1 VNPEPGPSTDATAGA
16 APTAG
21 ALLRAAREKQGLHIA
36 ALAASIKIAPRK
48 LEALEAN
55 RLGELPDATF
65 ARALAQTVCRT
76 LKIDPRPVL
85 ERLPAA
91 GPQPLLLPDAGINEP
106 YRESAARMARPRGE
120 SPRSAFAMK
129 PMFWAAALL
138 LVASV
143 ALYLVPLDGWRDGPL
158 TPTPVPATPALVA
171 VPATPALVAVPA
183 APALVAVPAAILDSA
198 VSAAS
203 AVPLAASASAPASA
217 PATSFASPL
226 TPAGATPAAAAVET
240 VFAAP
245 PAGAEPATT
254 AATGALQLRVR
265 EASWIE
271 VRDGRGS
278 SLLSRT
284 VQPGEQI
291 GLDGAPPLAL
301 VIGNVAATDLVFRG
315 KPVDLAARSRQ
326 NVARFQLP

>member
-1 VNPEPGPSTDATAGA
+1 VNADTGPSPDAAPNA

-36 ALAASIKIAPRK
+36 ALAASIKISPRK

-55 RLGELPDATF
+55 RLSELHDATF

-91 GPQPLLLPDAGINEP
+91 GLQPLLPPDAGINEP

-120 SPRSAFAMK
+120 SPLSAFAMK

-143 ALYLVPLDGWRDGPL
+143 ALYFVPLDGWRDGPL
-158 TPTPVPATPALVA
+158 APTPLPATPA
-171 VPATPALVAVPA
+171 PVAVPA
-183 APALVAVPAAILDSA
+183 ADLVSAVP
-198 VSAAS
+198 AAS
-203 AVPLAASASAPASA
+203 AVPLAR
-217 PATSFASPL
+217 ATA
-226 TPAGATPAAAAVET
+226 APAAAAVET

-245 PAGAEPATT
+245 PAGAGPAPP

-271 VRDGRGS
+271 VRDGRGGP
-278 SLLSRT
+278 LLSRI
-284 VQPGEQI
+284 VQPGEQV

-301 VIGNVAATDLVFRG
+301 VIGNAAATDLVFRG
-315 KPVDLAARSRQ
+315 KPVDLVARSRD
-326 NVARFQLP
+326 NVARLLLP

>member
-1 VNPEPGPSTDATAGA
+1 VNADTGPSPDAAPNA

-36 ALAASIKIAPRK
+36 ALAASIKISPRK

-55 RLGELPDATF
+55 RLGELHDATF

-85 ERLPAA
+85 ERLPIAV
-91 GPQPLLLPDAGINEP
+91 PQPLLPSDAGLNEP
-106 YRESAARMARPRGE
+106 YRESEARMAKPRAE
-120 SPRSAFAMK
+120 PHLAAFSMK

-143 ALYLVPLDGWRDGPL
+143 ALYFVPLDGRRDGPL
-158 TPTPVPATPALVA
+158 ATTPLP
-171 VPATPALVAVPA
+171 
-183 APALVAVPAAILDSA
+183 
-198 VSAAS
+198 
-203 AVPLAASASAPASA
+203 
-217 PATSFASPL
+217 
-226 TPAGATPAAAAVET
+226 ATPAAAAVPAADLASAAPAASAVSMAATAAASAPAVASAAATSFASPQAPAAAVPAAAAVDT

-245 PAGAEPATT
+245 PAGAGPAAP

-271 VRDGRGS
+271 VRDGRGGP
-278 SLLSRT
+278 LLSRI
-284 VQPGEQI
+284 VQPGEQV

-301 VIGNVAATDLVFRG
+301 VIGNAAATDLVFRG
-315 KPVDLAARSRQ
+315 KPVDLAARSRD
-326 NVARFQLP
+326 NVARLQLP

>member
-1 VNPEPGPSTDATAGA
+1 MNADTGPSTNAAADA

-36 ALAASIKIAPRK
+36 ALAASIKVSPRK
-48 LEALEAN
+48 LEALESN

-91 GPQPLLLPDAGINEP
+91 GPQPLLPPDAGINEP
-106 YRESAARMARPRGE
+106 YRESAARMARPRAE
-120 SPRSAFAMK
+120 SPLAAFAMK

-143 ALYLVPLDGWRDGPL
+143 ALYFVPLDGWREGTA
-158 TPTPVPATPALVA
+158 TPTPVPATPA
-171 VPATPALVAVPA
+171 PVAVPA
-183 APALVAVPAAILDSA
+183 ADLASAAQ
-198 VSAAS
+198 AAS
-203 AVPLAASASAPASA
+203 AVPLAASAAASA
-217 PATSFASPL
+217 AAT
-226 TPAGATPAAAAVET
+226 AAPVVAAVET

-245 PAGAEPATT
+245 PAGAEPAAP

-271 VRDGRGS
+271 IRDGRGG

-284 VQPGEQI
+284 VQPGEQV

-301 VIGNVAATDLVFRG
+301 VIGNAAATDLVFRG
-315 KPVDLAARSRQ
+315 KPVDLAARSRD
-326 NVARFQLP
+326 NVARLQLP

>member
-1 VNPEPGPSTDATAGA
+1 MNADTGPSPDAAPDA

-36 ALAASIKIAPRK
+36 ALAASIKVSPRK

-91 GPQPLLLPDAGINEP
+91 GPQPLLPPDVGINEP
-106 YRESAARMARPRGE
+106 YRESAVRLARPRAE
-120 SPRSAFAMK
+120 SPLSAFAMK

-158 TPTPVPATPALVA
+158 TPTPVPATPA
-171 VPATPALVAVPA
+171 PVAVPA
-183 APALVAVPAAILDSA
+183 ADLAGAVP
-198 VSAAS
+198 AAS
-203 AVPLAASASAPASA
+203 AVPLAASAAASA
-217 PATSFASPL
+217 SAVASAAATSFASPL
-226 TPAGATPAAAAVET
+226 APASSAPAAAAVET

-245 PAGAEPATT
+245 PTGAEPAAR

-271 VRDGRGS
+271 VRDGRGG

-284 VQPGEQI
+284 VQPGEQV

-301 VIGNVAATDLVFRG
+301 VIGNAAATDLVFRG
-315 KPVDLAARSRQ
+315 KPVDLAARSRD
-326 NVARFQLP
+326 NVSRLQLP

>member
-1 VNPEPGPSTDATAGA
+1 MNADTGPSPDAAPNA

-36 ALAASIKIAPRK
+36 ALAASIKISPRK

-55 RLGELPDATF
+55 RLSELHDATF

-91 GPQPLLLPDAGINEP
+91 GLQPLLPPDAGINEP

-120 SPRSAFAMK
+120 SPLSAFAMK

-143 ALYLVPLDGWRDGPL
+143 ALYFVPLDGWRDGPL
-158 TPTPVPATPALVA
+158 APTPLPATPA
-171 VPATPALVAVPA
+171 PVAVPA
-183 APALVAVPAAILDSA
+183 ADLVSAVP
-198 VSAAS
+198 AAS
-203 AVPLAASASAPASA
+203 AVPLAASAAASA
-217 PATSFASPL
+217 PAVASAAATSLASPL
-226 TPAGATPAAAAVET
+226 ARATAAPAAAAVET

-245 PAGAEPATT
+245 PAGAGPAPP

-271 VRDGRGS
+271 VRDGRGGP
-278 SLLSRT
+278 LLSRI
-284 VQPGEQI
+284 VQPGEQV

-301 VIGNVAATDLVFRG
+301 VIGNAAATDLVFRG
-315 KPVDLAARSRQ
+315 KPVDLVARSRD
-326 NVARFQLP
+326 NVARLLLP